1 MTSSPRLSIS
11 RDEIRDVYVQG
22 EASVIALV
30 ESLVAR
36 INALED
42 RVEALENQLKKD
54 SHNSSKPTSSD
65 GFKKKTKSDC
75 GKKVTVQAAA
85 NRSIRVAL

>member
-1 MTSSPRLSIS
+1 MTFSPRLSIS
-11 RDEIRDVYVQG
+11 RDEIRAVYAQG

-42 RVEALENQLKKD
+42 RVEALENHTD
-54 SHNSSKPTSSD
+54 SRECPETE
-65 GFKKKTKSDC
+65 
-75 GKKVTVQAAA
+75 
-85 NRSIRVAL
+85 RSPETE